1 MRLKRRK
8 RFLDGWAVVDAEGV
22 ALLCDADGEPVLF
35 RVPELAIAAGNDAQ
49 FECAWSV
56 RWVK

>member
-8 RFLDGWAVVDAEGV
+8 RFLDGWAVVDADGEP
-22 ALLCDADGEPVLF
+22 LLRDADGGALLF
-35 RVPELAIAAGNDAQ
+35 SVPELAIAAGNAERFDGP
-49 FECAWSV
+49 WSV